1 MRLLRGRAPSPFG
14 AHFLSLGSL
23 VGSLG
28 VSWGFVRS
36 LLGPSWPLLLSLS
49 PLWGS
54 LGTLFLDILLSCG
67 LLG

>member
-1 MRLLRGRAPSPFG
+1 MLRGRPPSLFG
-14 AHFLSLGSL
+14 AHFLGLGSL

-28 VSWGFVRS
+28 VSRGFVRS

-49 PLWGS
+49 LFWGS
-54 LGTLFLDILLSCG
+54 HGILFLEILLSCG